1 MHYTVG
7 KLAKATDT
15 KAVTIRY
22 YESQGLLLSA
32 ERTAAGYRLYTDKE
46 RDRLLFIRR
55 SRALGFT
62 LDDIRGLLSHA
73 DHREASCASV
83 DAKVK
88 DQLEQVRL
96 RLADLRAMELE
107 LERLSACC
115 EGGVIGE
122 CRIVESL
129 SGRSQKP
136 TVAGPPPGP

>member
-22 YESQGLLLSA
+22 YESLGLLLSA
-32 ERTAAGYRLYTDKE
+32 DRTAAGYRLYTDKE

-129 SGRSQKP
+129 SGRGQKP
-136 TVAGPPPGP
+136 TVAGPLPSP